1 MIQYSTKAPFKCF
14 DGFFTNGPQP
24 YVNSFVIIF
33 KTIKRSQNIH
43 FDGDLV
49 KRKYW
54 FDCRYSTIQAMDF
67 KFSEK
72 RRSIYHNW
80 NRIQTSLFYFALFIV
95 FIQTKFP
102 LIHNEL
108 CENMTYICMYLTL
121 SSELFWFKISFNII
135 SYPYY
140 TCSDNGSWNIDHICT
155 TDYQIMLRSNQLT
168 QFSL

>member
-1 MIQYSTKAPFKCF
+1 MLSSNTYILQCGILQIVWSFFFHCHNSANCFSTMGRWHNWVYAYPLFTTTNNDFRDPSFVQFSFYKQLTKNDSILNKGPPFKCF

-54 FDCRYSTIQAMDF
+54 FDCRYSTMRAMDF

-72 RRSIYHNW
+72 RRSIYHN
-80 NRIQTSLFYFALFIV
+80 
-95 FIQTKFP
+95 
-102 LIHNEL
+102 
-108 CENMTYICMYLTL
+108 
-121 SSELFWFKISFNII
+121 
-135 SYPYY
+135 
-140 TCSDNGSWNIDHICT
+140 
-155 TDYQIMLRSNQLT
+155 
-168 QFSL
+168 